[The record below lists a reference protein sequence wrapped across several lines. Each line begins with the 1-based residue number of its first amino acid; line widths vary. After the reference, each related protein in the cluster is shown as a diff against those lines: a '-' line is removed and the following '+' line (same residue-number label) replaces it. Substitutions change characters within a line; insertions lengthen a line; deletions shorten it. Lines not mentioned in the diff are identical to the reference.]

1 MRTGE
6 GRTIEQY
13 FYRSATT
20 SKRHRNRVSAYLVE
34 RFADSTVVARIEPLG
49 LVHTAI
55 GEQELAIARLRRNL
69 IVAGSWQATPSRH
82 HDRIRVVPANVL
94 SM

>member
-1 MRTGE
+1 MRAGE
-6 GRTIEQY
+6 GRAIELY

-20 SKRHRNRVSAYLVE
+20 SKRHRNRVSAYLVQ

-49 LVHTAI
+49 LVHTVI

-69 IVAGSWQATPSRH
+69 IVAGSWRPTPSRH
-82 HDRIRVVPANVL
+82 HDRIRVAPANVVAR
-94 SM
+94 